1 MTNPSPVQ
9 GAVRIAEPRPRDEA
23 AQPPHRNTVPTELF
37 AADARTPAETIGRR
51 LQHRSPVTTG
61 VAVAMASYA
70 VLTTLLL
77 AIGWLLT
84 RVLFAGRPAS
94 WDIGTDRWF
103 AEHRNGAG
111 NGLTSVGSNLGAT
124 ITVIGVAALVVAVLA
139 WKRWWPAAAFLTTAL
154 CIEVTVFLTTTLV
167 IDRTRPA
174 VDQLDTA
181 PPTSSFPSGHTAA
194 SIALYA
200 GIALIAT
207 STSSNRALRTVA
219 WVTAI
224 VAPISVMVSRLYRG
238 MHFPTD
244 VAAGAILGICSL
256 IAALLVVRT
265 SVAVARRRQE
275 ELA

>member
-1 MTNPSPVQ
+1 MTNPAPVQ
-9 GAVRIAEPRPRDEA
+9 GAVRIAEPRPRDAA
-23 AQPPHRNTVPTELF
+23 AQPPHRSAVPTELF
-37 AADARTPAETIGRR
+37 APEARTPAETIGTR
-51 LQHRSPVTTG
+51 LRHRSPVTTG
-61 VAVAMASYA
+61 LAVAMASYA
-70 VLTTLLL
+70 VLTMLLL

-84 RVLFAGRPAS
+84 RVLFPERPAG
-94 WDIGTDRWF
+94 WDIGVDRWF
-103 AEHRNGAG
+103 AEHRSTVANGV
-111 NGLTSVGSNLGAT
+111 TSFGSNVGAT
-124 ITVIGVAALVVAVLA
+124 LTVIGIAALVVAVLA

-167 IDRTRPA
+167 IDRNRPA
-174 VDQLDTA
+174 VGQLDAA

-207 STSSNRALRTVA
+207 STINNRALRTVA

-256 IAALLVVRT
+256 VAALLVVRT
-265 SVAVARRRQE
+265 AVAVARHRQE